1 MICQSWLSLNSSVS
15 HRRPDT
21 GISTQGFFT
30 SFYGLM
36 MVGTEIQKIPDQK
49 PKPETTQR
57 WFAVSWEGTA
67 GEDLGKKIV
76 NEVLKDL

>member
-1 MICQSWLSLNSSVS
+1 
-15 HRRPDT
+15 
-21 GISTQGFFT
+21 
-30 SFYGLM
+30 M

-49 PKPETTQR
+49 PKPKTTQR